1 MLRQA
6 TDEIS
11 ASGHLGTVGGGM
23 RRGDG
28 PGQRRAS
35 HGLADGP
42 KRQAKAFKPP
52 GKCLVT
58 FSYNCIYKSKMARL
72 VRSFTIYKV
81 TPLKKVIAMLNE
93 GKWTALSTGYTN

>member
-1 MLRQA
+1 MRFRHPAILAQLAAACAVAMVQA
-6 TDEIS
+6 RDERRMAWQMVRS
-11 ASGHLGTVGGGM
+11 VKPKHLSLQENVV
-23 RRGDG
+23 
-28 PGQRRAS
+28 
-35 HGLADGP
+35 
-42 KRQAKAFKPP
+42 
-52 GKCLVT
+52 VT